1 MNLTIFQMFFWTPL
15 LYKFGMGGYPL
26 YWFFP
31 RLRETSNVFKN
42 VKFKGKW
49 IFRIFSK
56 QIPNGLWN
64 TSIGKK
70 LMSEGTPLL
79 HFLVDRGRSLL
90 ITILFCLR
98 VMTISEYFPNKFQM
112 NYETP
117 LSCNNKSFRGTPSAI
132 GKLNCLR
139 VLLLLTYFIFIFIQ
153 LFS

>member
-1 MNLTIFQMFFWTPL
+1 MF
-15 LYKFGMGGYPL
+15 
-26 YWFFP
+26 FFP

-79 HFLVDRGRSLL
+79 HFQVDRGRSLL

-139 VLLLLTYFIFIFIQ
+139 VLLLLTYFSF
-153 LFS
+153 LFSSNFSVR